1 MSISKFEV
9 MDMINDASDMATA
22 KEIAA
27 HYLVALAR
35 GSRMAGE
42 PLTELE
48 SALLS
53 KAQAYLK
60 TALKAGSSRSE
71 KIAMVLAKPMFDF
84 LAYVAKARK
93 AGYEIPEVVAKL
105 EAAYLSRGG

>member
-9 MDMINDASDMATA
+9 MDMINDASDMAAA

-27 HYLVALAR
+27 HYMIALAR

-48 SALLS
+48 SALLC
-53 KAQAYLK
+53 KAQGYLRWLGGNASKISEK
-60 TALKAGSSRSE
+60 TAR
-71 KIAMVLAKPMFDF
+71 VLAMPPEKM
-84 LAYVAKARK
+84 LTYVNRARK
-93 AGYEIPEVVAKL
+93 GGHEIPEILLKV
-105 EAAYLSRGG
+105 EAEILSRGG